1 MRPHAALAFV
11 LFAALIADPAPGQDW
26 PGWRGAGRDGKL
38 PGFEAPDPWPA
49 KLVRGWRVEVGTGH
63 STPALVAGR
72 LHVHA
77 RQKDDEVTLCL
88 DAETG
93 KVLWRDRYPAPYE
106 MDPTATEH
114 GKGPRSS
121 VAVADGR
128 LFTLG
133 INGVL
138 SCLDTRTGRVV
149 WRHDFKERF
158 PETSPRYGTAMSP
171 LVCDGLCIV
180 HVGGPGEGAI
190 VAFEAGTGKERWSW
204 NGDGPAYAS
213 PVIGTIGGRR
223 QLITQTQFHAVGLSP
238 ADGKLLWKLA
248 YKTSFDQNS
257 VTPLI
262 FGDRVILSGYHNG
275 TTAYRLDGE
284 APERVWKTRKVSMY
298 MSTPVLHGERFF
310 GFSEKR
316 RGQFVCVDAN
326 TGKTLWSGD
335 GRQGENAALLD
346 GGQVILALNTR
357 AELIVFK
364 ASDRDYEE
372 LARYKVADTP
382 TWAHPVISGRTVF
395 VKDLNSVIQWKLPRG
410 DGKK

>member
-1 MRPHAALAFV
+1 MRRHAALAFV
-11 LFAALIADPAPGQDW
+11 LFAALIAVPAPGQDW
-26 PGWRGAGRDGKL
+26 PGWRGANRDGKL
-38 PGFEAPDPWPA
+38 VGFEAPDPWPA

-63 STPALVAGR
+63 STPALVDGR
-72 LHVHA
+72 LYVHA
-77 RQKDDEVTLCL
+77 RQNDDEVTLCL
-88 DAETG
+88 DAATG
-93 KVLWRDRYPAPYE
+93 KELWRDRYPAPYE

-121 VAVADGR
+121 VAVAGGR

-138 SCLDTRTGRVV
+138 SCLDTKTGRVV
-149 WRHDFKERF
+149 WRHDFKDRF
-158 PETSPRYGTAMSP
+158 PRTSPRYGTAMSP
-171 LVCDGLCIV
+171 LVHDDMCIA

-190 VAFEAGTGKERWSW
+190 IAFDAATGKERWRW

-213 PVIGTIGGRR
+213 PVIATIGGRR
-223 QLITQTQFHAVGLSP
+223 QLMTQTQFHAVGLAP
-238 ADGKLLWKLA
+238 ADGKLLWKLE
-248 YKTSFDQNS
+248 YKTNFDQNS
-257 VTPLI
+257 VTPVI
-262 FGDRVILSGYHNG
+262 FGARVILSGYHNG
-275 TTAYRLDGE
+275 TIAYRLDGD
-284 APERVWKTRKVSMY
+284 APERVWKTSKVSMY
-298 MSTPVLHGERFF
+298 MSTPVLKGDRFF

-346 GGQVILALNTR
+346 GGHVILALNTR

-372 LARYKVADTP
+372 LARYQVAETP
-382 TWAHPVISGRTVF
+382 TWAHPVISGRTLF
-395 VKDLNSVIQWKLPRG
+395 VKDLKSVIQWKLP
-410 DGKK
+410 